1 MDLDGTMTRTRK
13 KAERGEG
20 RCGDETSRKHF
31 DTCDERIFVNGK
43 IDAGDFV
50 VLHLNDARLRPTDVG
65 TGGYP
70 STESKG
76 KSRDSG
82 TAKTEGEKRS
92 GWFHG
97 LEITSAPPSGLL
109 RRTAC
114 RHARRAYPPLHV
126 NIDLL
131 RSFFE
136 IATLGSLNKAAERL
150 RVSQSTLTRQMHA
163 LEHDIGG
170 ALFERSSSG
179 VSLTATGHVLLD
191 GMKPLLTKFDA
202 ALGEVRKIAR
212 GQSTSLRVGYISSAA
227 QEYLN
232 PALAALRRAHP
243 EVKVKLLDQSPGEQL
258 EALRQGEIDV
268 ALMGRAGASTD
279 KEFYAKR
286 LATLPLTVA
295 VAETHPLAGQS
306 TIALAEL
313 RGDLFVGANE
323 RDLPGHNP
331 WITQICRKAGFRA
344 RFVEDAESLSHGLS
358 LVVTE
363 GAVSLIPEYAK
374 KSGAPGVRFVPLKE
388 SALKWTLVVTWQR
401 GRISAPLRVLLDAM
415 PVQNAR

>member
-1 MDLDGTMTRTRK
+1 MNL
-13 KAERGEG
+13 
-20 RCGDETSRKHF
+20 
-31 DTCDERIFVNGK
+31 
-43 IDAGDFV
+43 
-50 VLHLNDARLRPTDVG
+50 
-65 TGGYP
+65 
-70 STESKG
+70 
-76 KSRDSG
+76 
-82 TAKTEGEKRS
+82 
-92 GWFHG
+92 
-97 LEITSAPPSGLL
+97 
-109 RRTAC
+109 
-114 RHARRAYPPLHV
+114 
-126 NIDLL
+126 DLL

-179 VSLTATGHVLLD
+179 VALTATGHVLFD

-202 ALGEVRKIAR
+202 ALGEARKLAR
-212 GQSTSLRVGYISSAA
+212 GQSASLRVGYISSAA

-268 ALMGRAGASTD
+268 ALMGRAGATPE

-323 RDLPGHNP
+323 RDLPGHNR

-401 GRISAPLRVLLDAM
+401 GRVSAPLRVLLDAM